1 MISQKISPFKYH
13 VGIIKYLSL
22 ILIYIYSFSFGQDGS
37 ASWKLSYIFDG
48 VNTPTGKFINITA
61 IDLDQEGNLFI
72 LDAGR
77 NRVLKYS
84 DKNQLMQEIGG
95 FGNSQDRFNDPRDL
109 DAHLTLNVF
118 VSDFNNNRIVRFDSH
133 LNYLSDFSIEDFN
146 ISYDN
151 PLYFEMPLSVTV
163 NNQYDIFVLEDLN
176 KRIIKFD
183 RFNQPLAAFG
193 KASENLGQLLGPQ
206 QINIGPKNEIY
217 VSDPL
222 SKSIIV
228 FDFLG
233 NFVRNIIH
241 PEFIEPRGIDISN
254 TGEIIV
260 ADQKAKKVFFFKPS
274 GKFSMVWDLLSEN
287 IEPTDVAMHSPKG
300 TNKILLYVSSQTKC
314 YRFTNTSP
322 SQN

>member
-1 MISQKISPFKYH
+1 MIPQIISCFNYLTGIMKIF
-13 VGIIKYLSL
+13 SL
-22 ILIYIYSFSFGQDGS
+22 ILILFYSFGIGQDKS
-37 ASWKLSYIFDG
+37 VSWSLSYIFDG
-48 VNTPTGKFINITA
+48 VKTPTGKFINITA
-61 IDLDQEGNLFI
+61 VDLDPEGNLFI

-77 NRVLKYS
+77 NRILKYS
-84 DKNQLMQEIGG
+84 DKNQLIQEIGG

-118 VSDFNNNRIVRFDSH
+118 VSDFNNNRIVRFDSN
-133 LNYLSDFSIEDFN
+133 LNYLSDFRIEDFN

-151 PLYFEMPLSVTV
+151 PLYFEMPLSVAV

-176 KRIIKFD
+176 KRIIKID

-222 SKSIIV
+222 SNSIVV

-233 NFVRNIIH
+233 NFIRSIIH
-241 PEFIEPRGIDISN
+241 PDFIEPRGIDVSN

-274 GKFSMVWDLLSEN
+274 GKFSMVWDLMSEN
-287 IEPTDVAMHSPKG
+287 IEPTDVAMYSPKG
-300 TNKILLYVSSQTKC
+300 SNKILLYVSSQTKC
-314 YRFTNTSP
+314 YRFTNASP
-322 SQN
+322 TQN